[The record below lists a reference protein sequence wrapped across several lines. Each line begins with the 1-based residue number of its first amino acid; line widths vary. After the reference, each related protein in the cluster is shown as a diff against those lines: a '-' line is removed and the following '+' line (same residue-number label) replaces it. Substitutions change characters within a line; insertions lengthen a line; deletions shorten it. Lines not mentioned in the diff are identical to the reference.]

1 MHSLLVEQYRLVRS
15 SREALFNYTESI
27 AVGDLNRQLP
37 SFNNE
42 SMSSILAH
50 VATTYLSWL
59 VTFAQQQEVDYF
71 NFEDCKD
78 ITVTRATF
86 GHVDGVVTGFLESF
100 KQSLNLSLTLEK
112 RQGVILN
119 LSPLELFT
127 HVITHEFHHK
137 GQLVNMSRQL
147 GYIPVDTDVIRT

>member
-1 MHSLLVEQYRLVRS
+1 M
-15 SREALFNYTESI
+15 
-27 AVGDLNRQLP
+27 D
-37 SFNNE
+37 
-42 SMSSILAH
+42 
-50 VATTYLSWL
+50 
-59 VTFAQQQEVDYF
+59 
-71 NFEDCKD
+71 
-78 ITVTRATF
+78 RAEK
-86 GHVDGVVTGFLESF
+86 GFLESF

-112 RQGVILN
+112 GQGVILN